1 MHIDHDK
8 SQSDDSLYQ
17 PGEGSLVRQLGAED
31 GRVRACGDLAVVELR
46 AQRSARLAA
55 ESDLICV
62 WSHWDYA
69 SQSVVDAGRQSAWRR
84 GLCRHPLSGDPGLDA
99 MAAAWPHRQEGPVG
113 LGGLHPLLS
122 CPLSAAPM
130 LTRIKRAR
138 GDRHAAQHSLQSAW
152 PDGLTL

>member
-31 GRVRACGDLAVVELR
+31 GRVRARGDLAVVELR

-113 LGGLHPLLS
+113 LGGLHPLHGGVGRRPAGS
-122 CPLSAAPM
+122 CR
-130 LTRIKRAR
+130 TKRRAV
-138 GDRHAAQHSLQSAW
+138 
-152 PDGLTL
+152 T